1 MDDMP
6 QPKGNLTLAG
16 APSGDGGGTEFFL
29 SEPEAMED
37 GDGDWGFAVYAAK
50 DIWLATFTYPSQ
62 HAASRAREALMP
74 VLRECTFIATANSR
88 DTLGSHVVE
97 PPHENDSPALL
108 PYPPT

>member
-1 MDDMP
+1 MP

-37 GDGDWGFAVYAAK
+37 GDGDWGFAVYASK
-50 DIWLATFTYPSQ
+50 DVWLATFTYPSQ

-74 VLRECTFIATANSR
+74 VLRECTFIATAYS
-88 DTLGSHVVE
+88 
-97 PPHENDSPALL
+97 
-108 PYPPT
+108 